1 MEQIVKDL
9 TSIKIDFLKS
19 LGSDKVNHRDQTLLE
34 HLIGTRDKL
43 KDMGKPEYLQDAGL
57 FHSVYGTAYFMPE
70 KGLVDDR
77 QIVKDLIGDQ
87 AEEIA
92 WWFCTLESEM
102 NDSFERTEQIKNNFE
117 GQLREDLITLD
128 IANADDVGETS
139 VMTWDEAYGV

>member
-1 MEQIVKDL
+1 MGPAVNDL
-9 TSIKIDFLKS
+9 ISTKIDFLKT
-19 LGSDKVNHRDQTLLE
+19 LGTDKVKHGNQTLLE
-34 HLIGTRDKL
+34 HLIGTKDKL

-77 QIVKDLIGDQ
+77 QVVKDLIGDQ

-92 WWFCTLESEM
+92 WWFCMLEAP
-102 NDSFERTEQIKNNFE
+102 RTEQIKNNFD
-117 GQLREDLITLD
+117 GQLREDLVALD
-128 IANADDVGETS
+128 IANADDMGETS